1 MAWTTTDIEKL
12 EKAIAS
18 GQLTV
23 RYADRSITYQNS
35 EAMLAVLKQMRAEV
49 DAAAG
54 TTPRRRTMR
63 ITQSG
68 RGL

>member
-1 MAWTTTDIEKL
+1 MAWTSTDVEKL
-12 EKAIAS
+12 ERAIAS

-23 RYADRSITYQNS
+23 RYADRSITYQSS

-54 TTPRRRTMR
+54 ATPRRRTMR
-63 ITQSG
+63 LYLSG
-68 RGL
+68 RGN